1 MRVKEPATRMQS
13 AWMDSTKRKAGGIGA
28 EFAQVGARIPVPVD
42 QDAPSALEPI
52 RRLAPRP
59 QLDVLLV
66 RAHARV

>member
-13 AWMDSTKRKAGGIGA
+13 AWMDATKRKAGGIGA

-52 RRLAPRP
+52 RRLAP
-59 QLDVLLV
+59 
-66 RAHARV
+66 